1 MVTIVEGN
9 EAVLLRAYAK
19 GDNFVAAL
27 PDFFK
32 AGLDDALSRIAPGLR
47 ILFDVAPRQT
57 ADKRVRRARLSNDFS
72 RINLEDETLA
82 GGCPTI
88 ETEA

>member
-19 GDNFVAAL
+19 GDNFVATL

-32 AGLDDALSRIAPGLR
+32 AGLDDALSCITPGLR
-47 ILFDVAPRQT
+47 ILFDMAPRQT
-57 ADKRVRRARLSNDFS
+57 VDKRMRRAGLSENFS
-72 RINLEDETLA
+72 GIGLEHETLA
-82 GGCPTI
+82 GGCPAV